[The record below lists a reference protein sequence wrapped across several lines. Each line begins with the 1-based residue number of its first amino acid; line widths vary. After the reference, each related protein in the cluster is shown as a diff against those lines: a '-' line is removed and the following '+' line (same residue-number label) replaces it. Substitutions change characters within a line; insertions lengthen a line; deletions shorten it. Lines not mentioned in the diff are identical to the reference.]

1 MPDNAPCTLQHLSDP
16 VKVIKADTEG
26 SIVASLPGFPE
37 LQDDQVG
44 VVEVIFRW
52 VKPDKKKHV
61 QKGPSVKRYYELPRV
76 QEG

>member
-1 MPDNAPCTLQHLSDP
+1 M
-16 VKVIKADTEG
+16 
-26 SIVASLPGFPE
+26 ASLPGFPE